1 MSKYIEQKYGNPA
14 ISTFSDSLLLEQ
26 CEAII
31 EEGFQ
36 TLEKVERALA
46 IIEQMQLYKN
56 SFETFESYS
65 QKKWKTDMKL
75 PHLCQIQI
83 KQQLKLKGNK

>member
-1 MSKYIEQKYGNPA
+1 MSHHSMSN
-14 ISTFSDSLLLEQ
+14 FSNNSERLLLEQ

-31 EEGFQ
+31 EEGLR
-36 TLEKVERALA
+36 TLAKVERALG

-65 QKKWKTDMKL
+65 TKRWDINMKL
-75 PHLCQIQI
+75 PHLC
-83 KQQLKLKGNK
+83 KMHTNNSN

>member
-1 MSKYIEQKYGNPA
+1 MSRY
-14 ISTFSDSLLLEQ
+14 SSDRLLLEQ

-31 EEGFQ
+31 DEGLQ

-46 IIEQMQLYKN
+46 IIKKMKLYKN
-56 SFETFESYS
+56 RFETYESYS
-65 QKKWKTDMKL
+65 ANRWKIDMKL

-83 KQQLKLKGNK
+83 KN

>member
-1 MSKYIEQKYGNPA
+1 MSHHS
-14 ISTFSDSLLLEQ
+14 ISNLSHRLLLEQ

-31 EEGFQ
+31 EEGLQ
-36 TLEKVERALA
+36 TLEKVERALE

-65 QKKWKTDMKL
+65 QEKWKIDMKL
-75 PHLCQIQI
+75 PHLCQI
-83 KQQLKLKGNK
+83 KN

>member
-1 MSKYIEQKYGNPA
+1 MNSSSL
-14 ISTFSDSLLLEQ
+14 STFSDPLLLEQ

-31 EEGFQ
+31 KEGLQ

-46 IIEQMQLYKN
+46 IIEQMQLYKT

-65 QKKWKTDMKL
+65 AETWKIDRKL
-75 PHLCQIQI
+75 PHLCELQI
-83 KQQLKLKGNK
+83 KN

>member
-1 MSKYIEQKYGNPA
+1 MSHH
-14 ISTFSDSLLLEQ
+14 SMSSFSNSSERLLLEQ

-31 EEGFQ
+31 EEGLQ

-46 IIEQMQLYKN
+46 IIEQMRLYKN

-65 QKKWKTDMKL
+65 AKRWDMNMKL
-75 PHLCQIQI
+75 PHLCKIHTNN
-83 KQQLKLKGNK
+83 LNKLQ